1 MTAVTHRL
9 SWIPELTQPIL
20 KRNRVLELSHCV
32 LTACSYQLMYFLI
45 NPKYVNYTE
54 RAIYWLD
61 ISHHLHLHI
70 LTKHGPG
77 PLGSLWSGQ
86 LLASSD
92 IEDDLSS
99 NQNSCRVK
107 LRRLQL
113 LKRYPQEIRNYYH
126 IISLRVQGLWV
137 DLPALL
143 ADFMMELAF
152 SKKLSFTFYFGIKI
166 MTRKYFLFSQ
176 LASVQ

>member
-113 LKRYPQEIRNYYH
+113 LKDI
-126 IISLRVQGLWV
+126 L
-137 DLPALL
+137 
-143 ADFMMELAF
+143 
-152 SKKLSFTFYFGIKI
+152 KKFGII
-166 MTRKYFLFSQ
+166 IILSLFGFRVYGLICRLYWQ
-176 LASVQ
+176 TLWWN